1 MVEGVVCGAC
11 GARVLGSG
19 YREAF
24 EGSFWG
30 ERGIVSER
38 SEQATTF
45 LEIALCCGFLHHI
58 RLCSAAAFLNLLPR
72 FNS

>member
-1 MVEGVVCGAC
+1 METVEGVVCGAC

-24 EGSFWG
+24 EDSFWG
-30 ERGIVSER
+30 QRDIVSGR

-45 LEIALCCGFLHHI
+45 LESALCCGVPRYAPPQHFLIFCHDLI
-58 RLCSAAAFLNLLPR
+58 R
-72 FNS
+72 